1 MNRMQEDR
9 VTEIVKVRSFISVL
23 SNCAVVSQSCL
34 LSSMTHD
41 MLQLYSEERIISVVT
56 AAVHF

>member
-9 VTEIVKVRSFISVL
+9 VTEIVRSFISVL

-41 MLQLYSEERIISVVT
+41 MLQLYSEERLISVVT